1 MSQNN
6 VNIDYLLNNERHNYL
21 GGTKRARAHVCVAA
35 KGVSVC
41 TLEDRGI
48 INTNLQFFI

>member
-6 VNIDYLLNNERHNYL
+6 VNIDYLLNNERHNHI
-21 GGTKRARAHVCVAA
+21 GGTKGARVHVCVVA

-41 TLEDRGI
+41 TLEDGRT
-48 INTNLQFFI
+48 INTNLQLFI